1 MGKFK
6 LFLTFILL
14 VTFIISSSGCAAY
27 EAGQQLA
34 EKITEVL
41 NDISQ
46 SETTTDTN
54 TPTPSPNKDDG
65 KITDISKYK
74 NSESDTKDAS
84 TITDSDIWEP
94 FKNPEEASD
103 AAEERRFT
111 EYVDNL
117 ISEFPPLSIIEQLYL
132 FANPKAAGLNMT
144 VEDEDQTYE
153 EAWNE
158 NNDFYE
164 NMKDKLDEFDI
175 SKLSR
180 KSAITLQLLK
190 DSADSSILDKDYYL
204 ISSNN
209 LGLSNSLFEL
219 PNLIAE
225 APIRTEQD
233 IVDILDM
240 IAYLPE
246 SYEEFVDIEKE
257 RQDAGV
263 GMSSTEIGLVLDELD
278 RIIEPSDNPVETSL
292 VNTIDNSS
300 FLTDT
305 RKGELKEQ
313 TKKYIEDY
321 YIPAYEY
328 VRDELSD
335 IEGRQGVPGLA
346 GAKGGADYYKVLFKQ
361 MGIDLTPEEA
371 QAYILNEFNYYKDVS
386 TMILMANPEFIN
398 AYLGET
404 DLDITSG
411 KSSQEI
417 VEYLEKAI
425 QEDFKDVGKISYTVK
440 NVPPELEM
448 PGVAAYYLTKPLDA
462 GNSEPASIYINT
474 ASSDGDFL
482 TLAHEGFPGHMYQ
495 DAYQR
500 TLGRPYALDLVN
512 SYKVFTEGWGTYAQ
526 IIAADYAP
534 AYQDYA
540 YLLAIDEF
548 MNGLLYAYM
557 DIGINYMGWDKEKT
571 AEELEKNF
579 DIGTEDSEDLV
590 NYMLEN
596 IPTDPGAFVAYYLG
610 AAKMLELRRIAE
622 DDLGDKFNAKDFNSA
637 ILDIAPA
644 PLSVIESSVYNYID
658 QTLNGADKNTDSETD
673 KEKIEQAV
681 SEAA

>member
-34 EKITEVL
+34 EKITEAL
-41 NDISQ
+41 NDDSQ
-46 SETTTDTN
+46 SETAADTN
-54 TPTPSPNKDDG
+54 DSETPSANKDDN
-65 KITDISKYK
+65 KITDIRKYK

-84 TITDSDIWEP
+84 TLTDGDIWDP
-94 FKNPEEASD
+94 YKNPEEASD
-103 AAEERRFT
+103 PAEEKRFT
-111 EYVDNL
+111 EYADKL
-117 ISEFPPLSIIEQLYL
+117 IGEFPPLSIIDQLYL
-132 FANPKAAGLNMT
+132 FADPKAAGLNMT
-144 VEDEDQTYE
+144 AEDEDQTYKE
-153 EAWNE
+153 MWNE
-158 NNDFYE
+158 NNAILE
-164 NMKDKLDEFDI
+164 NMKDKLNGFDI
-175 SKLSR
+175 GKLSR

-190 DSADSSILDKDYYL
+190 DSIDSSLLDKDYYL

-209 LGLSNSLFEL
+209 LGLSSSIFEL

-225 APIRTEQD
+225 APVRTEQD

-240 IAYLPE
+240 IASLPE
-246 SYEEFVDIEKE
+246 SYEEYVEIEKE

-263 GMSSTEIGLVLDELD
+263 GMNSTEIGLVLDELD
-278 RIIEPSDNPVETSL
+278 RIIAPKVNPVQTSL
-292 VNTIDNSS
+292 EETIDNAS

-305 RKGELKEQ
+305 RKDEFKKQTEQ
-313 TKKYIEDY
+313 YIKDY

-328 VRDELSD
+328 VREELSD
-335 IEGRQGVPGLA
+335 IEGRKGVPGLA
-346 GAKGGADYYKVLFKQ
+346 GAEGGADYYKIIFKQ

-371 QAYILNEFNYYKDVS
+371 QAYLLNEFNYYKDVS
-386 TMILMANPEFIN
+386 TMIIMANPEFIN

-404 DLDITSG
+404 ELDITSG
-411 KSSQEI
+411 MSSQEI

-425 QEDFKDVGKISYTVK
+425 QEEFKDVGKISYTVK
-440 NVPPELEM
+440 NVPPEMEM

-474 ASSDGDFL
+474 ESSDGDFI

-500 TLGRPYALDLVN
+500 TLKRPYALDLLN
-512 SYKVFTEGWGTYAQ
+512 SYKVFTEGWGTYSQ
-526 IIAADYAP
+526 VIAAGYAP
-534 AYQDYA
+534 ENQEYA

-557 DIGINYMGWDKEKT
+557 DIGINYMGWDKEKVM
-571 AEELEKNF
+571 EEMEKNF
-579 DIGTEDSEDLV
+579 DIGAEDSEELV
-590 NYMLEN
+590 NYMLEHL
-596 IPTDPGAFVAYYLG
+596 PTDPGAFVAYYLG
-610 AAKMLELRRIAE
+610 AAKMLELRSIAE
-622 DDLGDKFNAKDFNSA
+622 EGLGDKFNAVDFNSA

-644 PLSVIESSVYNYID
+644 PLNVIESAVYNYID
-658 QTLNGADKNTDSETD
+658 QTLNGADKNTDSVTD
-673 KEKIEQAV
+673 KDKTVQA
-681 SEAA
+681 A